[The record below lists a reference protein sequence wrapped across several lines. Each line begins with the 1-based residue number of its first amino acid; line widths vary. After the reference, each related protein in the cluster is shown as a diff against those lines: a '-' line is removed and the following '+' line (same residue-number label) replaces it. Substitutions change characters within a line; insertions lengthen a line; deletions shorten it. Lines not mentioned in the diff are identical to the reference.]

1 MEPDQGLRGRL
12 VRAGVELLREQG
24 SSALTLRE
32 TARRVGVSH
41 GAPRRWFPTHLSL
54 LSAIAREG
62 FADLAGRIDAALAA
76 APPQPRARVAA
87 LAGAYID
94 FAAAERGMFE
104 LMFRHDLLESG
115 YLGLR
120 EAGLPLFRL
129 LVGLVAQCHPEP
141 ADRPAEV
148 TAGALWAALHGMA
161 ELRNWGSLQLATGA
175 SAPAPFLDAIL
186 TAHLGADT

>member
-1 MEPDQGLRGRL
+1 MDLDQGLRGRL

-24 SSALTLRE
+24 TAALSLRE
-32 TARRVGVSH
+32 TARRAGVSH

-62 FADLAGRIDAALAA
+62 FADLAGRIDTALAA

-87 LAGAYID
+87 LARVYID

-104 LMFRHDLLESG
+104 LMFRHDLLQSG

-129 LVGLVAQCHPEP
+129 LVGLVAECRPEAP
-141 ADRPAEV
+141 RAEV
-148 TAGALWAALHGMA
+148 AAGALWAALHGMA
-161 ELRNWGSLQLATGA
+161 ELRNWGSMQLATGA
-175 SAPAPFLDAIL
+175 SDPAPFLDAIL
-186 TAHLGADT
+186 TAHLGENA